1 MPALGDLEVQV
12 MRRIWARREPVTVR
26 DVLGDLQRV
35 RNIAYTTVMTVMG
48 NLEKKGWLRRH
59 AEGRAYTYEPLV
71 SAEDYSAGLMRQAL
85 EASTDRPAPGPDPSH
100 HLDFQVSK
108 CWHATSRHQAAMQ
121 IVDRISGLAPGLPPA
136 NYLASTMH
144 IVSIRRQRW
153 RLNGVCQ

>member
-12 MRRIWARREPVTVR
+12 MRRIWARHGPVTVR

-85 EASTDRPAPGPDPSH
+85 EASTDRPAVLMHFLEELSADEALALEEAYRRLTGQRRS
-100 HLDFQVSK
+100 
-108 CWHATSRHQAAMQ
+108 AARANRRSR
-121 IVDRISGLAPGLPPA
+121 R
-136 NYLASTMH
+136 
-144 IVSIRRQRW
+144 
-153 RLNGVCQ
+153 